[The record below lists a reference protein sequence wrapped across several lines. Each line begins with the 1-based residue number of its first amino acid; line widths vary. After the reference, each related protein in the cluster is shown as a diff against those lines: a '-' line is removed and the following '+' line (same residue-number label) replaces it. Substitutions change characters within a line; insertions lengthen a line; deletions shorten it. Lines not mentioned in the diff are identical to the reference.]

1 MFNIKKADIILGI
14 AIIILGIAF
23 TILIA
28 VTGTNGS
35 KVVVTVG
42 GELYGTYDLN
52 VDQEISIEQSGHI
65 NKVTIKDHKVSMV
78 FSDCKN
84 QICVKH
90 KDIDSSNE
98 SITCLPNKVMVTI
111 EGSEEGGYDAVSK

>member
-14 AIIILGIAF
+14 AIVILGIAF

-28 VTGTNGS
+28 VTGTHGS
-35 KVVVTVG
+35 RVVVTVAG
-42 GELYGTYDLN
+42 DLYGTYDLN
-52 VDQEISIEQSGHI
+52 ENQEIVINQGSHT
-65 NKVTIKDHKVSMV
+65 NKVTIKDGTVSMD

-90 KDIDSSNE
+90 KKIDSSNE

-111 EGSEEGGYDAVSK
+111 EGSEKGGYDAVSK